1 MTKIYYTLKDGGIF
15 EIRNWIREPGPR
27 DCFIVR
33 WLKEDDER
41 KYQGLKYRG
50 LSDEDIFFEL
60 NPHMKRMGEREI
72 VGKLPKRQLIWLI
85 EDGIGQK
92 MKSLDRLPKRDLVKL
107 FLALSK

>member
-72 VGKLPKRQLIWLI
+72 VGKLRKKQLIGLI

-92 MKSLDRLPKRDLVKL
+92 IKSLDRLPKRDLVTL
-107 FLALSK
+107 FLTVSK